1 MINQLKDLKDTFESI
16 RTQIDRGKEPLEDL
30 IKMKNFLNALVE
42 DPKLLHEAVDKDF
55 RKFFYEDLTSGL
67 FKRFTRERSR
77 DEKVSIK
84 TSFSQLF
91 IFLLRKMELI
101 FYILLVFG
109 CTSRNF
115 RGYHARFS

>member
-42 DPKLLHEAVDKDF
+42 DPTLLHNAVDKDF

-77 DEKVSIK
+77 DDKVSIK
-84 TSFSQLF
+84 PPFPLLVLN
-91 IFLLRKMELI
+91 LLRNI
-101 FYILLVFG
+101 
-109 CTSRNF
+109 
-115 RGYHARFS
+115 

>member
-30 IKMKNFLNALVE
+30 IKMKNFLNALVV
-42 DPKLLHEAVDKDF
+42 DPTLLHNSVDKDF
-55 RKFFYEDLTSGL
+55 RKFFYEDLTAGL

-84 TSFSQLF
+84 PLFSHLFSFSLPKN
-91 IFLLRKMELI
+91 INLI
-101 FYILLVFG
+101 CHILLVFG
-109 CTSRNF
+109 CTRSDF
-115 RGYHARFS
+115 

>member
-30 IKMKNFLNALVE
+30 IKMKNFLSALVE
-42 DPKLLHEAVDKDF
+42 DPTLLHNAVDKDF

-77 DEKVSIK
+77 DDKVSI
-84 TSFSQLF
+84 
-91 IFLLRKMELI
+91 
-101 FYILLVFG
+101 
-109 CTSRNF
+109 
-115 RGYHARFS
+115 